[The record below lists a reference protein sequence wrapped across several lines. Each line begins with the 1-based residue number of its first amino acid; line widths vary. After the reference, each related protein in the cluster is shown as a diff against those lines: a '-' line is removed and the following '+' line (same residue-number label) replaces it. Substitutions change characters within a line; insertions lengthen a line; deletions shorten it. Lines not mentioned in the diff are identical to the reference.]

1 MGQLHLRN
9 KTCSPRLHNLVKTE
23 AKVWENSRADQRKPE
38 TQSKIKLLFSVLT
51 KRKTINEARMHVY
64 FNFFHETVN
73 SHNLETEA
81 TILLTSFSCF
91 IAL

>member
-1 MGQLHLRN
+1 M
-9 KTCSPRLHNLVKTE
+9 
-23 AKVWENSRADQRKPE
+23 ARKACFI
-38 TQSKIKLLFSVLT
+38 SFLKLLFSVLT
-51 KRKTINEARMHVY
+51 KRKTTYEARMVY